1 MDRTVQLLVPI
12 LIFCLLYYIAAQ
24 FTTPWLPVCPPKCYC
39 YGQAA
44 LNTATV
50 NCSRTREGP
59 FPVNEIP
66 EDTDYLDLSLNNMGG
81 IPNGAFDGLNLKGVW
96 LQSNKLSGSNVPPD
110 VFKPLTA
117 IETVDLSFN
126 EFTAI
131 PRTLPSR
138 LTRLLV
144 QRNKVD
150 RVLPEDLQGYPDL
163 TFLEMSIN
171 NISYLP
177 LGLFNYSSF
186 LVDLRISYNPLNDT
200 GIPPGV
206 FEGLR
211 RLQFLDLRSD
221 SLTSI
226 PRGLPQSITN
236 LDLGYNSIR
245 RLFAREFPNLPKLVN
260 LLLNSNQIELIDPG
274 TFDGMNSL
282 LRLNLINNKLNILQE
297 GVFYG
302 LKNLRDLDLSSN
314 RIISMADNVFGPLI
328 SVNTID
334 LVHNELQSLQYKV
347 LYNPSLANLT
357 TLFIYDNPW
366 NCDCH
371 LRWLRA
377 LMDMR
382 PTLVGLTE
390 LVKCSLPINLNGST
404 WDLLFPGDFS
414 CQSPVLLCQDNS
426 DCQSTKAAH
435 IGRRYKHSGK
445 MFLRSLL
452 ISTLAL
458 AVAVELG
465 LLMGTNCQSPT
476 QWQPVCPF
484 ECVCFWGF
492 SFNGKVL
499 NGTYMNCTSIRH
511 GPFPVGEVPEDTMI
525 LDLSFNEMKEIPP
538 GAFDKILYLQ
548 GIWLQGNHL
557 SETSVSQGVFDP
569 LQYLEIV
576 DLSLNNFTRIPQIL
590 PETIRQWYFV
600 SNKISHLSSTDLER
614 YPSLK
619 MLQLADNNITY
630 IPVGFFAKQTVLS
643 VLQIAENPLTNAG
656 IPHGLF
662 KDAIR
667 LTTLEL
673 KSDMLTQIPSGLPGT
688 LQILDLSTNDI
699 DRLYPW
705 DFTGLSRLETLD
717 LYSNKISVIENGTL
731 SDLVNLRTLTLSEN
745 HLTHLSEG
753 IFNGLVNLEILNL
766 FGNNLK
772 TMAENIFIPLRN
784 LASVDLESNSF
795 ETLQYEVLY
804 NPPFKNLTSLFISSN
819 PWNCDCRLRW
829 LRALVDL
836 KPYLLFL
843 PELVK
848 CMQPP
853 YLQNLTWDV
862 LFPEDFVC

>member
-1 MDRTVQLLVPI
+1 MESLNDI
-12 LIFCLLYYIAAQ
+12 
-24 FTTPWLPVCPPKCYC
+24 PKSL
-39 YGQAA
+39 A
-44 LNTATV
+44 
-50 NCSRTREGP
+50 
-59 FPVNEIP
+59 

-131 PRTLPSR
+131 PRILPSR

-150 RVLPEDLQGYPDL
+150 RVLSEDLQGYPDL

-211 RLQFLDLRSD
+211 RLQFLDLRSG

-245 RLFAREFPNLPKLVN
+245 RLFAREFRNLPKLAN

-274 TFDGMNSL
+274 TFDGMDSL

-297 GVFYG
+297 GVFSG

-334 LVHNELQSLQYKV
+334 LVHNQLQSLQYKV

-382 PTLVGLTE
+382 PT
-390 LVKCSLPINLNGST
+390 
-404 WDLLFPGDFS
+404 
-414 CQSPVLLCQDNS
+414 
-426 DCQSTKAAH
+426 
-435 IGRRYKHSGK
+435 R
-445 MFLRSLL
+445 
-452 ISTLAL
+452 
-458 AVAVELG
+458 
-465 LLMGTNCQSPT
+465 
-476 QWQPVCPF
+476 
-484 ECVCFWGF
+484 
-492 SFNGKVL
+492 
-499 NGTYMNCTSIRH
+499 
-511 GPFPVGEVPEDTMI
+511 GPFPVGEVPEDTVI
-525 LDLSFNEMKEIPP
+525 LDLSFNDLEEIPT
-538 GAFDKILYLQ
+538 GAFDKILHLQ
-548 GIWLQGNHL
+548 GVWLLGNQL
-557 SETSVSQGVFDP
+557 SETKVSQGVFDP
-569 LQYLEIV
+569 LTHLDII
-576 DLSLNNFTRIPQIL
+576 DLSLNNFTGIPHDL
-590 PETIRQWYFV
+590 PETIKRCNFDT
-600 SNKISHLSSTDLER
+600 NKIEHLSSTDLDR
-614 YPSLK
+614 YPLLET
-619 MLQLADNNITY
+619 LQLSNNNITH
-630 IPVGFFAKQTVLS
+630 IPVSFFAKQTVLS
-643 VLQIAENPLTNAG
+643 VLHISSNPLSSMG
-656 IPHGLF
+656 IPNGVF
-662 KDAIR
+662 KDAIS

-673 KSDMLTQIPSGLPGT
+673 ISDKLTRIPSGFPET
-688 LQILDLSTNDI
+688 LQTLDLSKNNI
-699 DRLYPW
+699 YRLYPG
-705 DFTGLSRLETLD
+705 DFAGHSRLEWLELST
-717 LYSNKISVIENGTL
+717 NEISAIDTRVFSSLINLKSLGLADNHLRYL
-731 SDLVNLRTLTLSEN
+731 SD
-745 HLTHLSEG
+745 G
-753 IFNGLVNLEILNL
+753 MFDGLINLESIFLNGNNIEVISDNVFVPL
-766 FGNNLK
+766 KNLATIDLGSNNLK
-772 TMAENIFIPLRN
+772 
-784 LASVDLESNSF
+784 
-795 ETLQYEVLY
+795 TLQYEVYY
-804 NPPFKNLTSLFISSN
+804 NPPFKNLTSLFILSN

-836 KPYLLFL
+836 KPYLLFI

-848 CMQPP
+848 CVQPP
-853 YLQNLTWDV
+853 YLQNLSWDV
-862 LFPEDFVC
+862 LFPEDFVCK